1 MFAMVLDSGKTS
13 LSDGYAIVCP
23 VRKVDS
29 ISELTELE
37 YLEMFVCA
45 QEISKKF
52 EEQFQGIKSF

>member
-1 MFAMVLDSGKTS
+1 MFAMIEEGGELK
-13 LSDGYAIVCP
+13 DGYAIVCP

-29 ISELTELE
+29 VSHLTELE

-52 EEQFQGIKSF
+52 EEEFKHIASF

>member
-1 MFAMVLDSGKTS
+1 MFAMVLDPGSAS
-13 LSDGYAIVCP
+13 INDGYAIVCP

-45 QEISKKF
+45 
-52 EEQFQGIKSF
+52 

>member
-1 MFAMVLDSGKTS
+1 MIEEGGELK
-13 LSDGYAIVCP
+13 DGYAIVCP

-29 ISELTELE
+29 VSHLTELE

-52 EEQFQGIKSF
+52 EEEFKHIASF